1 MREREYNDLEKLGAP
16 ERNAT
21 TWKRERVDAAGGV
34 GSLFIYIY
42 TLSRRL
48 PRAFCRSSE
57 SEFTIARRFQFGRRA
72 PFVDSK
78 IPNFTRLLWFSMC
91 IGWCVLLNIFRN
103 RPL

>member
-42 TLSRRL
+42 ILCRGGSRALFADRVNRSLRLHGDFSSVGARRL
-48 PRAFCRSSE
+48 
-57 SEFTIARRFQFGRRA
+57 
-72 PFVDSK
+72 
-78 IPNFTRLLWFSMC
+78 
-91 IGWCVLLNIFRN
+91 
-103 RPL
+103 